1 MYLSV
6 HKNMHMCIRS
16 GSAKEVLLKHCQG
29 HMLSMMRQNGFLAT
43 QSGFLAPGEV
53 GSRNNN

>member
-16 GSAKEVLLKHCQG
+16 GIAEEVLLKHFQG
-29 HMLSMMRQNGFLAT
+29 HMLSIMKQNGFLAT
-43 QSGFLAPGEV
+43 QSCFPAPGEA
-53 GSRNNN
+53 GSRKNN